1 MKTLNVI
8 GCGRVGRTCGRLWA
22 AAGVFSVQ
30 DVLTRSVAT
39 AADAVTFI
47 GAGRAAPGLSAM
59 RAAEVWMIATRDDAI
74 AASCDALADSGLL
87 RAGDIVFHLSGGT
100 PSGALESA
108 AARGAFA
115 ASVHPVK
122 TFTDAAAAARSFAGT
137 FCSAE
142 GDARALAVLKP
153 AFERIGARVFDI
165 APEFKAIYHSGGVF
179 ACNYLVALI
188 EIALRCHEKAG
199 IPREVSLAA
208 IAPMVRETVDA
219 VFARGP
225 AAALTG
231 PVSRGD
237 VTTLGRHLAALAAWD
252 GSIEALYREL
262 GMVAAALAEED
273 HRAAPEALEK
283 VRRLLG
289 GAER

>member
-1 MKTLNVI
+1 MKTLNII

-22 AAGVFSVQ
+22 AAGVFSIQ
-30 DVLTRSVAT
+30 DVITRSVAT
-39 AADAVTFI
+39 AADAVKFI

-100 PSGALESA
+100 PSGALVSA
-108 AARGAFA
+108 AGRGAFV

-122 TFTDAAAAARSFAGT
+122 TFTDAAAAARTFTGT

-153 AFERIGARVFDI
+153 AFEKIGARVFDI

-208 IAPMVRETVDA
+208 IAPMVRETIDA

-252 GSIEALYREL
+252 GSLAALYRQL
-262 GMVAAALAEED
+262 GIVAVALAEED
-273 HRAAPEALEK
+273 RRAAPEALEK

-289 GAER
+289 GGKQ